1 MKKTRFSIHNLCA
14 FNVSNFYEGESIE
27 AKVTRIVLNKEPI
40 KDGAPLIYTDRK
52 DGVLPGYDIRTDRFE
67 VAVEAMDKIT
77 KSKIAKRYQYM
88 DKEPLANTSDGKQ
101 SDLAKNDAKNDGKG
115 DVNSGDPSQ

>member
-27 AKVTRIVLNKEPI
+27 AKVTRLILNKEPI
-40 KDGAPLIYTDRK
+40 KDSAPLIYTDRK

-67 VAVEAMDKIT
+67 IAIDAMDKIT
-77 KSKIAKRYQYM
+77 KSKIAKRYQFK
-88 DKEPLANTSDGKQ
+88 DKEPLADTSGNKQ
-101 SDLAKNDAKNDGKG
+101 SNEPQNSANNDGKG
-115 DVNSGDPSQ
+115 DVNTGDPSQ